1 MPIQAAANRLKR
13 EITSGEIKS
22 IQPEKKEEVKKEE
35 PKKDD
40 KGGKKGGK
48 KDKAP
53 AQEEVKVPLTQYEIL

>member
-22 IQPEKKEEVKKEE
+22 KQPEKKEEVKKEE
-35 PKKDD
+35 TKKDD
-40 KGGKKGGK
+40 KGGKKGK